1 MDSPQILDSKL
12 KVTQFFNTQK
22 VTCKNSNI
30 FFNKKYKRLLIFLL
44 GILIISIFILFFN
57 ITRLKITHKTSTH
70 NACLDMKANKK
81 LYKNTVFKIFI
92 YFIER

>member
-44 GILIISIFILFFN
+44 GILIILIFILFFN
-57 ITRLKITHKTSTH
+57 ITKVENHPRNL
-70 NACLDMKANKK
+70 
-81 LYKNTVFKIFI
+81 
-92 YFIER
+92 